1 MLKIYIKIRNLS
13 ESHPSRQFSPM
24 VFSPPQI
31 SKIRVKEEVRIQ
43 KCLEDD
49 EDNSTKNKNL
59 TCEMRTKIY

>member
-1 MLKIYIKIRNLS
+1 
-13 ESHPSRQFSPM
+13 M